1 MNNLSNR
8 AFAWLMGGLIT
19 AIVALALLIQHE
31 KDIAS
36 WPGWTWILWGSAVLA
51 ILVIGHFAF
60 HHFQVRRFERLRLL
74 AEVGVV
80 ETEQWRSEEE
90 FNHQREI
97 ELKQLAIEEQK
108 ILLEREKLQAEME
121 LNRWRVLIPS
131 GHTVVFPG
139 EDYHA
144 VNASH
149 PAPQIARTGKSD
161 IVDAD
166 PGKQVQIPVAY
177 DLVDVFKHMEIAKGH
192 IFLGKTEE
200 GSLTV
205 DAHKQ
210 LCHGVFNAVT
220 GRGKTIIER
229 GIEMQLL
236 KAGHEVV
243 HADLKFTLIDEKG
256 LDYRPM
262 AKALLDQGTIT
273 IKEQD
278 LQHLLMIPEQIRDMI
293 EWAAL
298 TEVPRR
304 LALYHAGIHNYRTLY
319 IFLEEFLYL
328 VKLYPEIAEWV
339 ECLIIVGRSLGI
351 KLFTVA
357 QNFLAR
363 DTKLSGAMRENF
375 ETAYYLGGD
384 DHSGAVILDV
394 SKKELMQ
401 FLNVNN
407 ILLGQGI
414 AMLRNNTVAPQAR
427 LIRTGWASN
436 EAIYYLLGRAD
447 NFVLPGTPSG
457 LYGTPGMERGQTH
470 VWQSPGQAP
479 VVVGSSSNEKN
490 TGPLAALP
498 KDETNGLVEMPEMS
512 ADGMPEFSE
521 EDYILDD
528 LQIKLFSTYYQD
540 CGNIAES
547 LSRIKNDKGQGL
559 GRRYFK
565 HASWIVKSK
574 GLRKEQ
580 S

>member
-8 AFAWLMGGLIT
+8 AFLWLMGGLIT
-19 AIVALALLIQHE
+19 AIIALAMLIQHA
-31 KDIAS
+31 KDVAA
-36 WPGWTWILWGSAVLA
+36 GWVWVERGVIGLAVLSGLWVFYL
-51 ILVIGHFAF
+51 IY
-60 HHFQVRRFERLRLL
+60 HHFQVRRLERMRML
-74 AEVGVV
+74 AEVGVI
-80 ETEQWRSEEE
+80 ETGQWRSEEE
-90 FNHQREI
+90 FNHQKEI
-97 ELKQLAIEEQK
+97 ELRTLAIEEQR
-108 ILLEREKLQAEME
+108 IMLEREKLRAEIE
-121 LNRWRVLIPS
+121 LNRWRVLVPS
-131 GHTVVFPG
+131 GHTVVFPD

-144 VNASH
+144 IASH
-149 PAPQIARTGKSD
+149 SVPKIAGPSKGDTVDSD
-161 IVDAD
+161 PRRSIEI
-166 PGKQVQIPVAY
+166 PGAY
-177 DLVDVFKHMEIAKGH
+177 DLMDVFRNMEIAKEH

-200 GSLTV
+200 GAVTV

-236 KAGHEVV
+236 KSGHEVIN
-243 HADLKFTLIDEKG
+243 ADLKFTLIDEEG

-262 AKALLDQGTIT
+262 AKALLDQGTIS
-273 IKEQD
+273 INGQD
-278 LQHLLMIPEQIRDMI
+278 LQHLLMIPEQIKDMI

-304 LALYHAGIHNYRTLY
+304 LELYHAGIHNYRTLY

-384 DHSGAVILDV
+384 DHSGAVILDMG
-394 SKKELMQ
+394 KRELMQ
-401 FLNVNN
+401 FLSTNN
-407 ILLGQGI
+407 ILLGKGI

-436 EAIYYLLGRAD
+436 DALYYLFGRAD
-447 NFVLPGTPSG
+447 NFKLPGTSSG
-457 LYGTPGMERGQTH
+457 LYGTSEIKRDGMQNR
-470 VWQSPGQAP
+470 QSPSPSVAIIDA
-479 VVVGSSSNEKN
+479 SSNRQVPLRN
-490 TGPLAALP
+490 TGPLENPPCEDVDLLGTGPDSSPEANLGEGDLMMDDVQTQQFEILYKAL
-498 KDETNGLVEMPEMS
+498 
-512 ADGMPEFSE
+512 
-521 EDYILDD
+521 
-528 LQIKLFSTYYQD
+528 
-540 CGNIAES
+540 GNIKEC
-547 LSRIKNDKGQGL
+547 LRRIDGCNN
-559 GRRYFK
+559 RHHR
-565 HASWIVKSK
+565 HASSIVKQK
-574 GLRKEQ
+574 NLRR

>member
-8 AFAWLMGGLIT
+8 AFLWLVGGLLTSIIT
-19 AIVALALLIQHE
+19 LSLVIQHA
-31 KDIAS
+31 KDVAA
-36 WPGWTWILWGSAVLA
+36 GWIWIERAVIGAAVLGVLWLGYL
-51 ILVIGHFAF
+51 IY
-60 HHFQVRRFERLRLL
+60 HHFQIRRLERMRML
-74 AEVGVV
+74 AEVGVL
-80 ETEQWRSEEE
+80 ETDQWRAEEE
-90 FNHQREI
+90 FNHQREL
-97 ELKQLAIEEQK
+97 ELRTLAIEEQK
-108 ILLEREKLQAEME
+108 VMLEREKIRAEIE
-121 LNRWRVLIPS
+121 LNRWRVLVPS
-131 GHTVVFPG
+131 GHTVVFPA

-144 VNASH
+144 IASH
-149 PAPQIARTGKSD
+149 SVPKIAAPSKGDT
-161 IVDAD
+161 VEAD
-166 PGKQVQIPVAY
+166 PSKSIQIPGAY
-177 DLVDVFKHMEIAKGH
+177 DLVDVFKHMEIAKDH

-262 AKALLDQGTIT
+262 AKALLDQGTIA
-273 IKEQD
+273 INGQD
-278 LQHLLMIPEQIRDMI
+278 LEHLLMIPEQIRDMI
-293 EWAAL
+293 EWAAM

-384 DHSGAVILDV
+384 DHSGAVILDMG
-394 SKKELMQ
+394 KRELMQ
-401 FLNVNN
+401 FLNTNN

-436 EAIYYLLGRAD
+436 DAMYYLLGRAD
-447 NFVLPGTPSG
+447 TFVLPGTPSG
-457 LYGTPGMERGQTH
+457 LYGTAGIEQSERQS
-470 VWQSPGQAP
+470 WQSPAP
-479 VVVGSSSNEKN
+479 NVTILASSSNERN

-498 KDETNGLVEMPEMS
+498 KDTINGLVEMPETN
-512 ADGMPEFSE
+512 ADGVPEFGPD
-521 EDYILDD
+521 DYILDD
-528 LQIKLFSTYYQD
+528 LQIKLFCTYYLD
-540 CGNIAES
+540 CGNIADS
-547 LSRIKNDKGQGL
+547 LAKIKNDKGQGL

-565 HASWIVKSK
+565 HASLIVKSK
-574 GLRKEQ
+574 GLRRQ
-580 S
+580 